1 VGGLANGDAWQYY
14 AAQPGC
20 PVSSSG
26 WTSDPASATPLR
38 TGVSAGFSVTDVDG
52 TDVLLTG
59 DGSSKASAS
68 DAVAYY
74 AACPTGFSS
83 ASPKYLVYRPQLPA
97 GWIAYEYRI
106 IPQFSSGS
114 DVLVGYSLNSL
125 NASENFS
132 NASIYRPRF
141 LDVKLPGISG
151 PAGAVADP

>member
-1 VGGLANGDAWQYY
+1 
-14 AAQPGC
+14 
-20 PVSSSG
+20 
-26 WTSDPASATPLR
+26 
-38 TGVSAGFSVTDVDG
+38 
-52 TDVLLTG
+52 
-59 DGSSKASAS
+59 
-68 DAVAYY
+68 
-74 AACPTGFSS
+74 
-83 ASPKYLVYRPQLPA
+83 LPA